1 MALPRFAC
9 FAGRAVR
16 SLEHALNKQ
25 AGNFPGVV
33 AKRIDS
39 NVLAYEAQKILDT
52 AVVTTGTN
60 GKTTTNN
67 LLASC
72 MEAAGNE
79 VFCNR
84 EGSNLE
90 TGVITAL
97 LDKRKAPFALL
108 ECDEMYTRF
117 VLPKVHPRLFCL
129 LNLFPGDQIY
139 RFGSMERIFDAVA
152 DACNGSTE
160 TVLVMNGDDPNCRAV
175 TVRAPQNACIT
186 FGIEGACADDGADTF
201 EGATCPSCGAA
212 LGYSLRHYGQLGRWA
227 CPACGETAPALDV
240 TARNIRE
247 QDGHYIIDIAGSTK
261 LLGGCTFDVA
271 DVTVPC
277 TGLYMVYNVLAV
289 RIATALMGCDADT
302 FKRVVATFDPKN
314 GRLQSFEVAGRPIM
328 TNMAKNPVGFNQ
340 NIHMALKH
348 TNPSAIAFLMD
359 DMVECNGDYSWVDG
373 IEFSAL
379 AETALAGTPIFYGGE
394 IAEPLKRALDAA
406 KIPAR
411 RADKVADVLAA
422 LDSHDGRKLFVIA
435 NYHAL
440 ERVCHEL
447 EGLAS

>member
-1 MALPRFAC
+1 MPHPASPSPTVGGAANTKLWAC
-9 FAGRAVR
+9 ASQRLDPDWSIHGSPPFCLFAGRAVR

-39 NVLAYEAQKILDT
+39 NVLTYEAQKILDT

-152 DACNGSTE
+152 D
-160 TVLVMNGDDPNCRAV
+160 
-175 TVRAPQNACIT
+175 
-186 FGIEGACADDGADTF
+186 
-201 EGATCPSCGAA
+201 
-212 LGYSLRHYGQLGRWA
+212 
-227 CPACGETAPALDV
+227 PAM
-240 TARNIRE
+240 
-247 QDGHYIIDIAGSTK
+247 
-261 LLGGCTFDVA
+261 
-271 DVTVPC
+271 VPP
-277 TGLYMVYNVLAV
+277 
-289 RIATALMGCDADT
+289 
-302 FKRVVATFDPKN
+302 KRF
-314 GRLQSFEVAGRPIM
+314 
-328 TNMAKNPVGFNQ
+328 
-340 NIHMALKH
+340 
-348 TNPSAIAFLMD
+348 
-359 DMVECNGDYSWVDG
+359 W
-373 IEFSAL
+373 
-379 AETALAGTPIFYGGE
+379 
-394 IAEPLKRALDAA
+394 
-406 KIPAR
+406 
-411 RADKVADVLAA
+411 
-422 LDSHDGRKLFVIA
+422 
-435 NYHAL
+435 
-440 ERVCHEL
+440 
-447 EGLAS
+447 